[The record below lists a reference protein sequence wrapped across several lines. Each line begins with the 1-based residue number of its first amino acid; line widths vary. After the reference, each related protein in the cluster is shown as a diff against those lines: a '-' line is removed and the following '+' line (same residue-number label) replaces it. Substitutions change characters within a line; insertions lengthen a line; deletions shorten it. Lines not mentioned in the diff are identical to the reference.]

1 MASFSMPL
9 GNEPLLLSAANVLR
23 ASGIALLLKTYPN
36 QRFVD
41 TLTSIAISDVQVGF
55 QGNPVGRTQ
64 RPNHSSALIHPEVIS
79 ESTQAELRK
88 GRVKKSRISR
98 SITSAPQ
105 SASSLSKRMAF
116 KLDGESFSIFPPH
129 KVPPLMMVSPKNTA
143 PLSTKLSTMQFNW

>member
-9 GNEPLLLSAANVLR
+9 SNEPLLLSVANVLQ
-23 ASGIALLLKTYPN
+23 ASGIVQLLKTYPN

-41 TLTSIAISDVQVGF
+41 TLTSIAISGAQVGF

-64 RPNHSSALIHPEVIS
+64 RPNHSSVLIHPEVIS
-79 ESTQAELRK
+79 ESIQAELRK

-105 SASSLSKRMAF
+105 SASSLSKQMAF
-116 KLDGESFSIFPPH
+116 KLEGESFSIPH
-129 KVPPLMMVSPKNTA
+129 KVPPLMTVSPKNTA
-143 PLSTKLSTMQFNW
+143 PLSMKLSTMQFNW